1 MEKQELR
8 QLNRDSLPWF
18 YRLLL
23 RIPMA
28 NMFEGAS
35 SGIFWA
41 IIVPCFLVVEF
52 FLSMFLLLYFVFPI
66 NIIIAGIVPAT
77 IFLIFV
83 RISLERFIN
92 WWNASIDT
100 SFKWNVE
107 RMAQEYIDSLKP
119 KKEEKEEK
127 EA

>member
-1 MEKQELR
+1 MEKQELK
-8 QLNRDSLPWF
+8 QLNKDSLPWF
-18 YRLLL
+18 YKLLL

-28 NMFEGAS
+28 NVFEGAS
-35 SGIFWA
+35 AGIFWA
-41 IIVPCFLVVEF
+41 IIVPCFLSVEF
-52 FLSMFLLLYFVFPI
+52 FLSIFLLVCFAFPI

-77 IFLIFV
+77 IFIIFV

-107 RMAQEYIDSLKP
+107 RMTQEYVDSLKP
-119 KKEEKEEK
+119 GKEQKEV
-127 EA
+127 

>member
-1 MEKQELR
+1 MEKQELKR
-8 QLNRDSLPWF
+8 LNIDSLPWF
-18 YRLLL
+18 YKLLL
-23 RIPMA
+23 KIPMA
-28 NMFEGAS
+28 NVFEGAS

-41 IIVPCFLVVEF
+41 IIVPCFLAVEF
-52 FLSMFLLLYFVFPI
+52 FLSIFLLVYFVFPI
-66 NIIIAGIVPAT
+66 NIIIAGMIPAT

-92 WWNASIDT
+92 WWNGSIDT
-100 SFKWNVE
+100 GFKWNVE

-119 KKEEKEEK
+119 KEEEK

>member
-100 SFKWNVE
+100 GFKWNVE

-119 KKEEKEEK
+119 KKEEKEKK

>member
-8 QLNRDSLPWF
+8 QLNKDSLPWF

-100 SFKWNVE
+100 GFKWNVE
-107 RMAQEYIDSLKP
+107 RMAQEYIDALKS
-119 KKEEKEEK
+119 KKEEKE
-127 EA
+127 A

>member
-1 MEKQELR
+1 MEKQELKR
-8 QLNRDSLPWF
+8 LNIDSLPWF
-18 YRLLL
+18 YKLLL
-23 RIPMA
+23 KIPMA
-28 NMFEGAS
+28 NVFEGAS

-52 FLSMFLLLYFVFPI
+52 FLSIFLLVYFVFPI
-66 NIIIAGIVPAT
+66 NIIIAGMIPAT

-92 WWNASIDT
+92 WWNGSIDT
-100 SFKWNVE
+100 GFKWNVE

-119 KKEEKEEK
+119 KEEEK

>member
-1 MEKQELR
+1 MEKQELK
-8 QLNRDSLPWF
+8 QLNKDSLPWF

-100 SFKWNVE
+100 GFKWNVE

-119 KKEEKEEK
+119 KKEEKE
-127 EA
+127 A

>member
-41 IIVPCFLVVEF
+41 IIVPCFLAVEF
-52 FLSMFLLLYFVFPI
+52 ILSIFLLVYFVFPI